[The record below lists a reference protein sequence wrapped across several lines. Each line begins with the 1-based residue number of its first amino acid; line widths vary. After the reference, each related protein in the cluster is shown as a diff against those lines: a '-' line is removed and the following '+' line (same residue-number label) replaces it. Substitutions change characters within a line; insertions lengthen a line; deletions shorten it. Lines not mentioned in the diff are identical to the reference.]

1 MKAAFL
7 LLFVHV
13 LVFST
18 VAQTRTRRAPALK
31 GSKPAS
37 KVQPAIVDP
46 LNQPPPPPAAKPTP
60 NTEDEVVR
68 VETNL
73 VTTPVSVLDRDGRF
87 IPGLK
92 KKDFKIFENGVP
104 QAITYFQS

>member
-1 MKAAFL
+1 MRILPMTRMAFCIFFVS
-7 LLFVHV
+7 LFV
-13 LVFST
+13 LSAF
-18 VAQTRTRRAPALK
+18 AQTRSRNAPSLKNDAPAERR
-31 GSKPAS
+31 PPTVA
-37 KVQPAIVDP
+37 DP
-46 LNQPPPPPAAKPTP
+46 MNQPPPPPAAKPTP

-73 VTTPVSVLDRDGRF
+73 VTTPVSVLDRNGRF

-104 QAITYFQS
+104 